1 VVKMFVIMVYDVGE
15 KRVAKML
22 KTGRKYLNWVQN
34 SVLEGQLSPGLYAKL
49 KSEVSKI
56 LDEKEDSVIF
66 YTWRT
71 EQYTKREILGLE
83 RGAIDYFV

>member
-1 VVKMFVIMVYDVGE
+1 MFVIMVYDVGE

-34 SVLEGQLSPGLYAKL
+34 SVLEGQLSPGLYVKL

-83 RGAIDYFV
+83 RGAVDYFV

>member
-1 VVKMFVIMVYDVGE
+1 MFVIMVYDVGE

-22 KTGRKYLNWVQN
+22 KTGREYLNGVQN

>member
-1 VVKMFVIMVYDVGE
+1 MFVIMVYDVGE

>member
-1 VVKMFVIMVYDVGE
+1 MVYDVGE